1 MRLHHFHL
9 LCSGTVDRLADKRK
23 VLLGSQCFLS
33 AIAAHMRAPLGKKEA
48 EDERRRKMFFA
59 VTFFPDSFFRR
70 VRDVPKENSC
80 GLRLF
85 VLFFSQKSHSLWLCF
100 RRTF

>member
-1 MRLHHFHL
+1 
-9 LCSGTVDRLADKRK
+9 
-23 VLLGSQCFLS
+23 
-33 AIAAHMRAPLGKKEA
+33 MRAPLGKKEA

-70 VRDVPKENSC
+70 VRDAPKENSC

-85 VLFFSQKSHSLWLCF
+85 VLFLVKKVIHFGSVLDVHFDYLHSVHFRFEVCVKKELKSTTLF
-100 RRTF
+100 DEKIEMRA